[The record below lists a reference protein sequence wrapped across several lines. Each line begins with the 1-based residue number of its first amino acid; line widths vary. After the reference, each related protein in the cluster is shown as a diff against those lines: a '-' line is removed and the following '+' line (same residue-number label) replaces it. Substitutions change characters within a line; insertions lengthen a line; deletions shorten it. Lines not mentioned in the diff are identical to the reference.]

1 MKILNYLIIVALGG
15 LIVRSLIITVK
26 DMDERKK
33 MVMNG
38 IIVLFLSVLIL
49 ASLLS
54 YSPDE
59 ELAENFGGI
68 VGAVTAQSL
77 LETFGILS
85 FFLPLIFVIAAFS
98 LFLDKVKYVFYRI
111 GGLFLCL
118 FFLALSIVSINPGLP
133 NEKKGEIEGIRI

>member
-1 MKILNYLIIVALGG
+1 
-15 LIVRSLIITVK
+15 
-26 DMDERKK
+26 

-38 IIVLFLSVLIL
+38 IIILFLSVLIL

-59 ELAENFGGI
+59 ALAENFGGI
-68 VGAVTAQSL
+68 VGAITAQSMI
-77 LETFGILS
+77 ETFGMLS
-85 FFLPLIFVIAAFS
+85 YFLPLIFVIAAVS

-118 FFLALSIVSINPGLP
+118 FSFFLRQPLLLTLSARVFFLYFQV
-133 NEKKGEIEGIRI
+133 